1 MIRQPFSLL
10 RPFADR
16 LDVTLLTK
24 DDGIAS
30 DAHVGAMIGTK
41 NLVAL
46 HQVHGN
52 RVIKVTGPIART
64 EKADGMITDVRGL
77 ALAIRTADCQQF
89 VVYAPEKNVVG
100 LMHVGWKG
108 LLAGTIPAFFTL
120 LKNEWDIGPAD
131 VVIGAGPSLCQ
142 DCGDFTDP
150 KKELP
155 GVDHRFFN
163 GKFADLRGIA
173 DAQLLEAGV
182 PEDHIDR
189 HPECTRCHPEQY
201 WTYRGGHR
209 QNVIDGKT
217 NVLTCMLL

>member
-1 MIRQPFSLL
+1 MIPHPFTLF
-10 RPFADR
+10 RPFAEQ
-16 LDVTLLTK
+16 LDIRLLTK

-30 DAHVGAMIGTK
+30 DEHVAAMIGTK

-46 HQVHGN
+46 HQVHGS
-52 RVIKVTGPIART
+52 RVIKVSGPIART
-64 EKADGMITDVRGL
+64 EKADGMITDVRNL

-89 VVYAPEKNVVG
+89 VVYAPERHVVG

-108 LLAGTIPAFFTL
+108 LLAGTIPAFFAL
-120 LKNEWDIGPAD
+120 LKSEWSIGPED
-131 VVIGAGPSLCQ
+131 VFVGAGPSLCQ
-142 DCGDFTDP
+142 DCGEFTDP

-155 GVDHRFFN
+155 GIDHRFFN
-163 GKFADLRGIA
+163 GRCADLGGIA

-182 PEDHIDR
+182 PPDHIDR
-189 HPECTRCHPEQY
+189 HPECTRCHPERY

-209 QNVIDGKT
+209 QEVLDGHT